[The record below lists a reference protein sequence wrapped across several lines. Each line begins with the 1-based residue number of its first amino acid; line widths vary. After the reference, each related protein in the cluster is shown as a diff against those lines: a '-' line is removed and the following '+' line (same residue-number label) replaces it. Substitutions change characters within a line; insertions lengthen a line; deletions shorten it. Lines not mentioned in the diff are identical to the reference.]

1 VFLDLVCR
9 APAKAWEAFPLRI
22 AIGIAT
28 VGRPLLLRAS
38 LDELARQARPP
49 ERIVVC
55 APCADDIGVVADD
68 ATIDVVLGP
77 RGLTRQR
84 NAILDQVRDCDV
96 VVFFDDDFLPTSSY
110 LEVVERVF
118 TARPDVMMTTGLV
131 IADGII
137 GPGISLEEARSWL
150 SVFGPIT
157 RDWRDLEEVA
167 NGYGCNMAMRIA
179 AVEAAHCRFDERLP
193 LYGWLE
199 DVDFG
204 HQLAQRGRI
213 VKTLAAQGVHLGI
226 KEGRQSGMRLGY
238 SQIANPIYLSR
249 KGTLPW
255 LRALRLISRNIAA
268 NLLRLMI
275 PEPYI
280 DRSGRASGNI
290 KAFKDLLSGS
300 LTPERIL
307 EL

>member
-1 VFLDLVCR
+1 
-9 APAKAWEAFPLRI
+9 LRI

-38 LDELARQARPP
+38 LDELARQLRPP

-55 APCADDIGVVADD
+55 APCADDIGVVVDD
-68 ATIDVVLGP
+68 VKIDVVLGP

-96 VVFFDDDFLPTSSY
+96 VVFFDDDFLPTPSY

-118 TARPDVMMTTGLV
+118 TACPDVVMTTGLV

-150 SVFGPIT
+150 SVFATIT
-157 RDWRDLEEVA
+157 RDWHELEEVA

-213 VKTLAAQGVHLGI
+213 VKALAAQGVHLGI

-268 NLLRLMI
+268 NLLRLMT

-280 DRSGRASGNI
+280 DRAGRASGNI

>member
-1 VFLDLVCR
+1 
-9 APAKAWEAFPLRI
+9 
-22 AIGIAT
+22 
-28 VGRPLLLRAS
+28 
-38 LDELARQARPP
+38 
-49 ERIVVC
+49 VC
-55 APCADDIGVVADD
+55 APCADDIGVVGDEVK
-68 ATIDVVLGP
+68 IEVVLGP
-77 RGLTRQR
+77 RGLTCQR
-84 NAILDQVRDCDV
+84 NAILEQVHDCDV
-96 VVFFDDDFLPTSSY
+96 IVFFDDDFLPTPSY

-118 TARPDVMMTTGLV
+118 TACPDVVMTTGLV

-150 SVFGPIT
+150 SVFATIT
-157 RDWRDLEEVA
+157 RDWRELEEVA
-167 NGYGCNMAMRIA
+167 NGYGCNMAIRIA
-179 AVEAAHCRFDERLP
+179 TVEAAHCRFDERLP

-204 HQLAQRGRI
+204 RQLAQLGRI
-213 VKTLAAQGVHLGI
+213 VKAIAAQGVHLGI

-255 LRALRLISRNIAA
+255 LRALRLIGRNIAA
-268 NLLRLMI
+268 NLLRLI
-275 PEPYI
+275 SPEPYI
-280 DRSGRASGNI
+280 DRVGRASGNI
-290 KAFKDLLSGS
+290 RAFRDLLSGS

>member
-1 VFLDLVCR
+1 
-9 APAKAWEAFPLRI
+9 
-22 AIGIAT
+22 
-28 VGRPLLLRAS
+28 
-38 LDELARQARPP
+38 
-49 ERIVVC
+49 
-55 APCADDIGVVADD
+55 
-68 ATIDVVLGP
+68 
-77 RGLTRQR
+77 
-84 NAILDQVRDCDV
+84 
-96 VVFFDDDFLPTSSY
+96 
-110 LEVVERVF
+110 
-118 TARPDVMMTTGLV
+118 MTTGLV